1 MKLKKRRKAVF
12 LFFLE
17 PFTFLCGNS
26 ILLMK
31 KIGKASR
38 DRKPFSCTTA
48 NKEKRGERW
57 EMKKVYINNQLF
69 GEISSSGIIIDING
83 SKIGYYTGD
92 KILAYSGILIGE
104 VNNGYILDACGNKIG
119 WIT

>member
-1 MKLKKRRKAVF
+1 MG
-12 LFFLE
+12 
-17 PFTFLCGNS
+17 T
-26 ILLMK
+26 
-31 KIGKASR
+31 
-38 DRKPFSCTTA
+38 
-48 NKEKRGERW
+48 
-57 EMKKVYINNQLF
+57 VYINNRLF